1 MKDLTIVGNGTSHCS
16 EELQFFDTSD
26 VEELGSFR
34 LIDTKGFEENVEDST
49 TLFEKVLK
57 GQYPDGFNFVKQKFE
72 DLPKE
77 EQEGLIL
84 TASMREAGAVVFCIT
99 AGSVQEMNPEFFDSI
114 KERIAA
120 IAHLKHNSIILI
132 TKMDNVFPGIKE
144 NPHDITLKNHN
155 GDLTL
160 EDFLANA
167 KEACGLNRVLYVANY
182 TDETLRSFQMDSM
195 AFAAMN
201 EIKNCC
207 ESRRTIASRKDEGT
221 KYNEIL
227 KKRKDERMM
236 IAKRITDKQET
247 KRRAEIIRQKRQ
259 AQTKTFGFIITLLLA
274 WNLRTSVPAEDQTNI
289 FDVPVKLSTE
299 MFGDLK
305 PIDDGSIK
313 SKENISGAS
322 LGQPK
327 EIFGE

>member
-84 TASMREAGAVVFCIT
+84 TAPMREADAVVFCIT

-144 NPHDITLKNHN
+144 NPHDITLKNRN

-167 KEACGLNRVLYVANY
+167 KEVSCGLNRVLYVANY

-247 KRRAEIIRQKRQ
+247 KRRNKKKSSKQSQ
-259 AQTKTFGFIITLLLA
+259 FG
-274 WNLRTSVPAEDQTNI
+274 Q
-289 FDVPVKLSTE
+289 
-299 MFGDLK
+299 FG
-305 PIDDGSIK
+305 
-313 SKENISGAS
+313 NSG
-322 LGQPK
+322 GFMQ
-327 EIFGE
+327 GRG